1 MTRDSLPAL
10 SSADLDAQ
18 SARLLPDKELVSL
31 LDLNVDLDLAIDL
44 SAPIDLAVAANANVA
59 APIDA
64 AVSANLL
71 TIGSSAAAQATQDA
85 LIVQELDADAIATAP
100 QTAVIDQSNDVI
112 GGGAAEAAPTGD
124 VDGAAGAP
132 VGGAENTTGAA
143 EATGAA
149 ASPTD
154 VAPAADVVDGAS
166 GLTDALG
173 NEVSGVTSGGL
184 LDGNLLNVD
193 VNVALDADVAAP
205 IAGAVA
211 ANANVAA
218 PIDAAAA
225 ANVGTIDSEAV
236 AIADQTAIVQQT
248 LTGTA
253 EATADQD
260 ATITQ

>member
-85 LIVQELDADAIATAP
+85 LVVQELDADAIATAP

-112 GGGAAEAAPTGD
+112 GSGAAEAAPAG
-124 VDGAAGAP
+124 GAADVAAP
-132 VGGAENTTGAA
+132 AGGAEDATSAA
-143 EATGAA
+143 EAGAA

-166 GLTDALG
+166 GLTDAVG
-173 NEVSGVTSGGL
+173 NEVTGVTSGGL

-236 AIADQTAIVQQT
+236 AIADQTAIIQQT

>member
-71 TIGSSAAAQATQDA
+71 TIGSSAAAQASQDA
-85 LIVQELDADAIATAP
+85 LIVQDLDADAIATAP
-100 QTAVIDQSNDVI
+100 QTAVIDQSNDVVD
-112 GGGAAEAAPTGD
+112 GGATQAAPPGDVAAAPVGAAED
-124 VDGAAGAP
+124 
-132 VGGAENTTGAA
+132 TTGAI
-143 EATGAA
+143 ETG

-166 GLTDALG
+166 GVTDALG

-236 AIADQTAIVQQT
+236 AIADQTAIIQQT